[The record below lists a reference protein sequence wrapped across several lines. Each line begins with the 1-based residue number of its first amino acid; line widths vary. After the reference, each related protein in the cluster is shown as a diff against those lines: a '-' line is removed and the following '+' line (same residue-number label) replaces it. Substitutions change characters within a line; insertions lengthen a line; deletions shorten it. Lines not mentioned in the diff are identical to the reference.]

1 MPREFLYDL
10 KIDITHNSRRD
21 IGSCPPSCWILA
33 LSATCTMAG
42 LLRISALPRVY
53 SRLFCRKIQTSSARQ
68 YKPVPTTRPEY
79 ASELE
84 ALQAKEKGPWSELS
98 KQEKVDRKFLYV
110 IDSCDRLY
118 VG

>member
-1 MPREFLYDL
+1 
-10 KIDITHNSRRD
+10 
-21 IGSCPPSCWILA
+21 
-33 LSATCTMAG
+33 MAG
-42 LLRISALPRVY
+42 LLRMSALPRVY
-53 SRLFCRKIQTSSARQ
+53 SRLSCRTIQTSAARQ

-118 VG
+118 LGYIYVLDEN